1 MHNVNSN
8 NGDSATKKLVV
19 SAMFCAM
26 AYVAM
31 FVFRFKV
38 SFLTFDFKDVFISI
52 LSLLYGPAY
61 GVMSAAVVA
70 LLELVT
76 VSDTGWYGLVM
87 NFLSSGTFALAIG
100 LIYKYKRTFY
110 GAILAVVTGVV
121 SMVTVMMLANL
132 FITPFYMGVV
142 RTAVINLIPS
152 LLLPFNLCKGVMNAA
167 VMLLLYKPVVSLL
180 RKTKLVKTG
189 NSQYGAD
196 MKTVLLMIFSVLFII
211 LSLIVIFIVL
221 DGNYDF
227 FR

>member
-100 LIYKYKRTFY
+100 LVYKHKRTFY

-196 MKTVLLMIFSVLFII
+196 MKTVILMIFSVLFII
-211 LSLIVIFIVL
+211 LSLVVIFIVL

>member
-1 MHNVNSN
+1 MNYVKSN

-52 LSLLYGPAY
+52 LSLLYGPVY

-100 LIYKYKRTFY
+100 LVYKYKRTFY

-167 VMLLLYKPVVSLL
+167 VMLLLYKPIVSLL
-180 RKTKLVKTG
+180 RKTKLVRTG

-196 MKTVLLMIFSVLFII
+196 MKTVLMMIFSVLFII
-211 LSLIVIFIVL
+211 LSLVVIFIVL

>member
-100 LIYKYKRTFY
+100 LVYKYKRTFY

>member
-1 MHNVNSN
+1 MHNVNSK

-100 LIYKYKRTFY
+100 LVYKYKRTFY

-142 RTAVINLIPS
+142 RTAVISLIPS

-196 MKTVLLMIFSVLFII
+196 MKTVLMMIFSVLFII

>member
-1 MHNVNSN
+1 MNYVKSN

-52 LSLLYGPAY
+52 LSLLYGPVY

-87 NFLSSGTFALAIG
+87 NFSSCYRRYLYGYGNDAG
-100 LIYKYKRTFY
+100 KSFY
-110 GAILAVVTGVV
+110 YA
-121 SMVTVMMLANL
+121 
-132 FITPFYMGVV
+132 F
-142 RTAVINLIPS
+142 
-152 LLLPFNLCKGVMNAA
+152 
-167 VMLLLYKPVVSLL
+167 LY
-180 RKTKLVKTG
+180 G
-189 NSQYGAD
+189 CCAYCGD
-196 MKTVLLMIFSVLFII
+196 
-211 LSLIVIFIVL
+211 
-221 DGNYDF
+221 
-227 FR
+227 

>member
-132 FITPFYMGVV
+132 FITPFYMGAV